1 MEGGPKLSLPVE
13 PLGVA
18 TRVDNMKTL
27 LTIVL
32 AFASVVLSAAAPPDK
47 AAEEWDV
54 REATFR
60 HQFGKNASALQQRAG
75 AYCLSVRGENL
86 KDADPPADFMKRFD
100 GNIPPVKKVSD
111 CVLTDR
117 GVVDRRTGE
126 PGLIFRTG
134 VIKSMSDTEAE
145 ISGGYSEH
153 NRSGSGNTYYLK
165 KVDGRWKVI
174 KDVLNWLF

>member
-1 MEGGPKLSLPVE
+1 MWKR
-13 PLGVA
+13 
-18 TRVDNMKTL
+18 TDNMKSL
-27 LTIVL
+27 LTVVL
-32 AFASVVLSAAAPPDK
+32 ALAFVVPSGAAPPGN
-47 AAEEWDV
+47 AAEEWNV

-60 HQFGKNASALQQRAG
+60 YQFRKNHSALQQHAG
-75 AYCLSVRGENL
+75 AYCLSIRRENL
-86 KDADPPADFMKRFD
+86 KDADPPAEFMKRFD
-100 GNIPPVKKVSD
+100 GSMPPVKKLSD

-117 GVVDRRTGE
+117 GVVDRRTGM

-145 ISGGYSEH
+145 IAGGYSEH

-174 KDVLNWLF
+174 NDVLNWLF